1 MQTLPIQTQTMKP
14 LTKEKPNETLIL
26 CSRRTLLRKTGAGA
40 LKGRLT
46 VRYRFCYTLDMW
58 IAQRIVS
65 QRGCSR
71 SQRNPLINDRWEAN
85 KHQPS
90 SYPMV
95 I

>member
-26 CSRRTLLRKTGAGA
+26 CSQRTLLRKTGAGA
-40 LKGRLT
+40 LKIWLT
-46 VRYRFCYTLDMW
+46 TATRFCYTLDTF
-58 IAQRIVS
+58 IAKRIIS

-85 KHQPS
+85 KHQHS

>member
-58 IAQRIVS
+58 IAKRIIS

>member
-1 MQTLPIQTQTMKP
+1 MIKSVNFNFSSISIYTD
-14 LTKEKPNETLIL
+14 N
-26 CSRRTLLRKTGAGA
+26 

-46 VRYRFCYTLDMW
+46 VRYRFCYTLDML
-58 IAQRIVS
+58 IANRIVS

>member
-1 MQTLPIQTQTMKP
+1 MP
-14 LTKEKPNETLIL
+14 LVAEAYYQQI
-26 CSRRTLLRKTGAGA
+26 SSYFDQHADV
-40 LKGRLT
+40 RLT
-46 VRYRFCYTLDMW
+46 SGQICYYRFCYTLDTF
-58 IAQRIVS
+58 IAKRIIS